1 TIRQQSA
8 YRTQRW
14 PTGKTW
20 HGPTPPTAAAAA
32 SEGYNGG
39 MLHVLTTLLCMA
51 ARVPR
56 VEVFLVCL
64 KETAEA
70 ATERPAALERKVR
83 EKAKENSLA
92 VWRGMSL

>member
-1 TIRQQSA
+1 
-8 YRTQRW
+8 
-14 PTGKTW
+14 
-20 HGPTPPTAAAAA
+20 
-32 SEGYNGG
+32 

-64 KETAEA
+64 NETAEA
-70 ATERPAALERKVR
+70 ATERPAALERNVR

-92 VWRGMSL
+92 VWRGMLLE